1 MTESVNTLFL
11 DVASCRDFTVVHGLK
26 VPVHSSIVH
35 HLEMIFVNTLNGIS
49 EFGFIGNG
57 LPLLELLKIT
67 NLEIEDGQFHVE
79 NSNDLSWVFMKL
91 T

>member
-1 MTESVNTLFL
+1 
-11 DVASCRDFTVVHGLK
+11 
-26 VPVHSSIVH
+26 
-35 HLEMIFVNTLNGIS
+35 MIFVNTLNGIS